1 MARAIATAA
10 LTLVVTGAALARGPE
25 TDPVRRSLVVE
36 AVEKT
41 SPAVVNVSTE
51 QVIEQRGAPFRTP
64 QDPFFDEFFHDF
76 FDSRPRRYTAAS
88 LGSGVIVAED
98 GTILTN
104 EHVVLKASKIKV
116 ALADGRDFDARLV
129 GADADS
135 DLAVLRIKTGD
146 ALPHVA
152 LGISSDLM
160 IGETVIAIG
169 NPFGL
174 SHTVTTGVVSA
185 VGRSLRSEDH
195 TYTDFIQTDASINPG
210 NSGGPLLN
218 IRGALVGI
226 NTAIY
231 GKAQGIGFAIPV
243 DRARRV
249 MADLVSYGEV
259 RRSWIGVSVQDLTPN
274 LARHFGTAKGV
285 LVADVDAKGP
295 ANGRVAR
302 GDVVTRVDG
311 HELQSREEFEDL
323 VAAHGVGDE
332 VRLSVRRDEKDAEV
346 ALAAAA
352 FPTEEIDDLTWQLI
366 GVGLG
371 EDDEGL
377 LIAKVRDR
385 SPAARI
391 GVRRNDRVLGVGGAA
406 VSSRAEFRRRMIE
419 LRQKRSVLL
428 TIGRGP
434 YQYNVDVPM
443 ARE

>member
-1 MARAIATAA
+1 
-10 LTLVVTGAALARGPE
+10 
-25 TDPVRRSLVVE
+25 
-36 AVEKT
+36 
-41 SPAVVNVSTE
+41 
-51 QVIEQRGAPFRTP
+51 
-64 QDPFFDEFFHDF
+64 
-76 FDSRPRRYTAAS
+76 
-88 LGSGVIVAED
+88 
-98 GTILTN
+98 
-104 EHVVLKASKIKV
+104 
-116 ALADGRDFDARLV
+116 
-129 GADADS
+129 
-135 DLAVLRIKTGD
+135 
-146 ALPHVA
+146 
-152 LGISSDLM
+152 
-160 IGETVIAIG
+160 
-169 NPFGL
+169 
-174 SHTVTTGVVSA
+174 
-185 VGRSLRSEDH
+185 
-195 TYTDFIQTDASINPG
+195 
-210 NSGGPLLN
+210 
-218 IRGALVGI
+218 
-226 NTAIY
+226 
-231 GKAQGIGFAIPV
+231 
-243 DRARRV
+243 